1 MPGHEG
7 TRKRSKAK
15 TSLVTSLYKRHYQ
28 KKMWFA
34 SLFLFHEYHSKRSQG
49 AMALR
54 HPTGRAYMEPPGLV
68 SHSPIESRPPSPH
81 HPRMP
86 GSPDRW
92 LSSNRWR
99 VHSPALTRRLDPNL
113 KSCLNQLSFWFSFL
127 RSKRSSTL
135 SIPDVKANEPTGDGG
150 SGRAMLQC
158 SGHSRSFTRTSTDLV
173 AAARALAA
181 GAPSYRC
188 LAA

>member
-15 TSLVTSLYKRHYQ
+15 TSLVTSLYKRHDQ
-28 KKMWFA
+28 KKLWFA
-34 SLFLFHEYHSKRSQG
+34 SLFLFQDHSKRSQG

-54 HPTGRAYMEPPGLV
+54 HPTGRACMEPPGLV
-68 SHSPIESRPPSPH
+68 SPPIESGPPSPH

-99 VHSPALTRRLDPNL
+99 VHSPALTCRLDTPDAQTQHPNL
-113 KSCLNQLSFWFSFL
+113 KSCLNQLSFKWFSFL
-127 RSKRSSTL
+127 RSK
-135 SIPDVKANEPTGDGG
+135 IFNPEHP
-150 SGRAMLQC
+150 
-158 SGHSRSFTRTSTDLV
+158 
-173 AAARALAA
+173 
-181 GAPSYRC
+181 
-188 LAA
+188 